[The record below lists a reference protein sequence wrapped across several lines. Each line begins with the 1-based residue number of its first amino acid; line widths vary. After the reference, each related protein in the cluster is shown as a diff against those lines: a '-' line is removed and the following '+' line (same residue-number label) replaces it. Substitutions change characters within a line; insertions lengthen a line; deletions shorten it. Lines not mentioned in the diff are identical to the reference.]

1 VLIEAINAIHQL
13 MLHIIN
19 NLIDCKKLDVVWRKI
34 YMKYDVIIIG
44 AGPAGLS
51 FACSIADTNLNVV
64 IIDKLARKVL
74 ADPTFDGRDIALTH
88 LSVKLLKELG
98 AWSHLPTDSI
108 SPVKEARVLDGTSS
122 YFLHFDHRKVCHD
135 ALGYLVSN
143 HLIRKA
149 LYDEVV
155 TLSNIQLI
163 TDVTVASINTDSEG
177 ASVLLSNG
185 ETVDA
190 ALIVAADSR
199 FSETRRKAGISA
211 AMRDFG
217 QVAIVCR
224 TEHEKPH
231 NNIAYECFHYGRTLA
246 VLPLTGNQSSL
257 VITAPTYRSN
267 EILNMSENRFS
278 DDISHQ
284 FKHHLGKMKLVGERF
299 PYPLVAVHADKF
311 STTRFA
317 LIGDAAV
324 GMHPV
329 TAHGFNLGL
338 RGQDTLAK
346 EIKSALMRGVDIGSS
361 TVLEN
366 YQSKHRR
373 VTHPLYL
380 ATNGIVRLYTN
391 DILPAR
397 IMRKTML
404 RLGNNIWPI
413 KRLILNQLTAIEN

>member
-1 VLIEAINAIHQL
+1 
-13 MLHIIN
+13 
-19 NLIDCKKLDVVWRKI
+19 
-34 YMKYDVIIIG
+34 MKCDVIIIG

-51 FACSIADTNLNVV
+51 FACSLANTGLNVV
-64 IIDKLARKVL
+64 IIEKLSKKTL
-74 ADPTFDGRDIALTH
+74 AAPACDGRDIALTH
-88 LSVKLLKELG
+88 LSVKLLKKLG
-98 AWSHLPTDSI
+98 AWSHLPTDAI
-108 SPVKEARVLDGTSS
+108 SPIKEARVLDGTSS
-122 YFLHFDHRKVCHD
+122 YFLHFDHRKVSHD

-143 HLIRKA
+143 HLIRKS
-149 LYDEVV
+149 LYKAVNKLPNV
-155 TLSNIQLI
+155 KLI
-163 TDVTVASINTDSEG
+163 TDVSVTSTSADSEG

-185 ETVDA
+185 EMIETD
-190 ALIVAADSR
+190 LIVAADSR

-217 QVAIVCR
+217 QVVIVCR
-224 TEHEKPH
+224 MEHEKPH
-231 NNIAYECFHYGRTLA
+231 GNIAHECFHYGRTLA
-246 VLPLTGNQSSL
+246 VLPLSGNQSSI
-257 VITAPTYRSN
+257 VITAPTNRSH
-267 EILNMSENRFS
+267 EILNWNEDKFS
-278 DDISHQ
+278 NDISQQ
-284 FKHHLGKMKLVGERF
+284 FKHHLGKMKLLGERYS
-299 PYPLVAVHADKF
+299 YPLVAVHADKF
-311 STTRFA
+311 ASTRFA

-346 EIKSALMRGVDIGSS
+346 EIKSALKQCVDIGSS
-361 TVLEN
+361 AVLEN

-413 KRLILNQLTAIEN
+413 KRAIMNQLTATRH